1 MTAAAV
7 HRIGRHEVELVCPE
21 GVGPATP
28 YSPLLASCIPDL
40 SGATVVDLGTGL
52 GIQGIVALLQGAARV
67 YVVDIDPRAEAAAVE
82 NTGRNGVADR
92 FTVLPPGDGI
102 LPLPQGARVDMVIC
116 NPAQLPV
123 PETDA
128 AHAAFDAG
136 RDGRRMIE
144 AVIKAAPGKLVV
156 GGHLLMTHNSMT
168 DLPTSLGLM
177 RSVGLEPRILSELTL
192 EFRPFINRAWLDELG
207 AWRGA
212 SITCVTAAPT
222 RRSTSSGRRE
232 VEAAHP
238 ATLISQ
244 SRNFVAASLRR
255 TPWG

>member
-1 MTAAAV
+1 
-7 HRIGRHEVELVCPE
+7 VELVCPE

-28 YSPLLASCIPDL
+28 YSLLLARCIPDL
-40 SGATVVDLGTGL
+40 SGATVVDLGTGS
-52 GIQGIVALLQGAARV
+52 GIQGIVALLQGAAKV
-67 YVVDIDPRAEAAAVE
+67 YAVDINPRAEAAAVE
-82 NTGRNGVADR
+82 NAGRNGVADR

-102 LPLPQGARVDMVIC
+102 LPLPQGMRVDMVIC

-144 AVIKAAPGKLVV
+144 AVIRAAPGKLVV
-156 GGHLLMTHNSMT
+156 EGQLLMAHNSMT
-168 DLPTSLGLM
+168 DLSMSLGLM

-192 EFRPFINRAWLDELG
+192 ELRPFINRPGSTNSG

-222 RRSTSSGRRE
+222 RRSRSSWRRE
-232 VEAAHP
+232 VEGAHP

-255 TPWG
+255 TPCG